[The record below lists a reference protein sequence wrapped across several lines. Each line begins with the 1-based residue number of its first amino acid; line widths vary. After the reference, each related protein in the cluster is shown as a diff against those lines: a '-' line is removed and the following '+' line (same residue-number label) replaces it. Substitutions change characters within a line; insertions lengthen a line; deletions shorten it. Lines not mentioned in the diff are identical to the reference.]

1 MSIVIIDS
9 VMPDKKVTR
18 VRSHPL
24 HVPKSKKNPTG
35 ITTRRAHNRNL
46 NLLNAEDLKKIF
58 ETYLRKGIIYPAKN
72 RLSKSEFPDADQYDD
87 LNAVWCDYYNKLFP
101 PASPNA
107 FLDPNVMK
115 ALIGSE
121 SDFLLKPKNPKAFG
135 IAQITPATWK
145 IVQNVDG
152 ELKDHLFKDIRR
164 KDLMDP
170 KIAIPVATRW
180 IFRKRELA
188 QKQLGRNPSPEEI
201 ILEYKG
207 LLKSKSDFKKSAVK
221 KFRRIYAELS

>member
-1 MSIVIIDS
+1 
-9 VMPDKKVTR
+9 MPDKKVTR

-35 ITTRRAHNRNL
+35 ITIRRAHKRNI
-46 NLLNAEDLKKIF
+46 NLLNTADLKKIF

-87 LNAVWCDYYNKLFP
+87 LIAVWCDYYNKLFP
-101 PASPNA
+101 PLSPNA

-121 SDFLLKPKNPKAFG
+121 SDFLLKPNNPKAIG

-145 IVQNVDG
+145 ILQNVDG
-152 ELKDHLFKDIRR
+152 ELKDHLFRDIRQ

-170 KIAIPVATRW
+170 IIAIPVATRW

-188 QKQLGRNPSPEEI
+188 QKQLGRNPTPEEI

-207 LLKSKSDFKKSAVK
+207 LLKSKSDFKASAVK
-221 KFRRIYAELS
+221 KFRRIYAKLS